1 MKKSARVQR
10 AIQNYL
16 FDHRALATGLDWT
29 KGLILAVVSSAIFAF
44 GFACF
49 ITPADP
55 TGFTIITGGVS
66 GVSQNVAIIFKLIF
80 GFVPENNLVQS
91 IGYFVI
97 NIPLLIF
104 AILKIGKR
112 FGIFSVITVALTS
125 LFISLFSS
133 AEFSH
138 IIASSDILD
147 NNILTRVLIG
157 AVCTGASSA
166 VAFVGDI
173 SCGGL
178 DIISYY
184 ISNRKSTSLG
194 KYSIAINTCIIGL
207 YSFLKILE
215 EPSQWD
221 VGVFSILY
229 SIIYLFVCG
238 LVIDFI
244 HLRNKKVLLQII
256 TANEKMSDILIA
268 YFPHGATISRATGA
282 YTHADREVIWMVVSS
297 NEVKRFVKVA
307 KKVDPHVFISSIPI
321 NQVYGNFYTKPVE

>member
-1 MKKSARVQR
+1 MISVTLLQKLNLLIVSKV
-10 AIQNYL
+10 L
-16 FDHRALATGLDWT
+16 FLVLIIFTLLAF
-29 KGLILAVVSSAIFAF
+29 AIF
-44 GFACF
+44 
-49 ITPADP
+49 
-55 TGFTIITGGVS
+55 
-66 GVSQNVAIIFKLIF
+66 
-80 GFVPENNLVQS
+80 
-91 IGYFVI
+91 
-97 NIPLLIF
+97 
-104 AILKIGKR
+104 KIGKR
-112 FGIFSVITVALTS
+112 FGIFSIITVGLTS

-215 EPSQWD
+215 
-221 VGVFSILY
+221 VNG
-229 SIIYLFVCG
+229 
-238 LVIDFI
+238 
-244 HLRNKKVLLQII
+244 
-256 TANEKMSDILIA
+256 M
-268 YFPHGATISRATGA
+268 
-282 YTHADREVIWMVVSS
+282 
-297 NEVKRFVKVA
+297 
-307 KKVDPHVFISSIPI
+307 
-321 NQVYGNFYTKPVE
+321 